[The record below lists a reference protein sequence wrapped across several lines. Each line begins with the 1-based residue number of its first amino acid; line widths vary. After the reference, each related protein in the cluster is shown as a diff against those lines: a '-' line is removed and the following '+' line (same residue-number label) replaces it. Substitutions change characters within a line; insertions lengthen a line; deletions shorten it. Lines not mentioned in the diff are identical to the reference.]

1 MRVPVVAANW
11 KMNLGTSHEAVE
23 FVRSIRRGLQA
34 AEGVEIVLCPPFT
47 VLAAVAEVLGGS
59 RVALGAQDMHWEEKG
74 AHTGD
79 ISPSMLAGSCR
90 HVILGHSERR
100 ATASE
105 SETDAAVNRKAR
117 AALAHG
123 ITPILCVGENLEQN
137 EAGQTQAVVGAQVT
151 AAFAG
156 LDAAQAAL
164 CIIAYE
170 PIWAIGTGKAASP
183 ADANRTVNLAVRGPL
198 ARTYGEATAQ
208 QVRILYGGSVNAAN
222 IASFVMMP
230 DVDGALVGGASLTP
244 DFVKLVEAVAAARGN
259 G

>member
-34 AEGVEIVLCPPFT
+34 VDGVEIVLCPPFT
-47 VLAAVAEVLGGS
+47 VLETVAEVLGGS
-59 RVALGAQDMHWEEKG
+59 HLALGAQDMHWEDKG

-79 ISPSMLAGSCR
+79 ISPAMLAGLCR

-100 ATASE
+100 ATASQ
-105 SETDAAVNRKAR
+105 SDTDAAVNRKAK

-156 LDAAQAAL
+156 IDAAQAAR

-170 PIWAIGTGKAASP
+170 PVWAIGTGKAASP

-198 ARTYGEATAQ
+198 SRAYGEATAQ

-230 DVDGALVGGASLTP
+230 DLDGALVGGASLTP

>member
-1 MRVPVVAANW
+1 
-11 KMNLGTSHEAVE
+11 
-23 FVRSIRRGLQA
+23 
-34 AEGVEIVLCPPFT
+34 
-47 VLAAVAEVLGGS
+47 
-59 RVALGAQDMHWEEKG
+59 MHWEEKG
-74 AHTGD
+74 AHTGE
-79 ISPSMLAGSCR
+79 ISPAMLAGACR

>member
-1 MRVPVVAANW
+1 MRTPLVAANW
-11 KMNLGTSHEAVE
+11 KMNLGTASEALD
-23 FVRSIRRGLQA
+23 FLRSVRRGLQA
-34 AEGVEIVLCPPFT
+34 VEGVEIVLCPPYT
-47 VLAAVAEVLGGS
+47 VLAAVADHLHATRLAV
-59 RVALGAQDMHWEEKG
+59 GAQNMHWEDKG
-74 AHTGD
+74 AFTGE
-79 ISPSMLAGSCR
+79 ISAGMLPSFCR
-90 HVILGHSERR
+90 YVILGHSERR
-100 ATASE
+100 ATRSE
-105 SETDAAVNRKAR
+105 AESDAAINRKVR

-123 ITPILCVGENLEQN
+123 LAPIVCVGEDLTQH
-137 EAGQTQAVVGAQVT
+137 EAGQTETVVGSQVT

-156 LDAAQAAL
+156 LEGPKVAG
-164 CIIAYE
+164 CTVAYE

-230 DVDGALVGGASLTP
+230 DLDGALVGGASLTP